1 MENQKLEVT
10 VPGNMELRVGDKIK
24 VLLPSMMA
32 ETERQTDQLDRENSG
47 TYLISALSHNNVFLN
62 SSTCTTKLELI
73 RDIYGMKDYSSNVK

>member
-10 VPGNMELRVGDKIK
+10 IPGNMDLKVGDKIK
-24 VLLPSMMA
+24 ILLPNMSS
-32 ETERQTDQLDRENSG
+32 ETVREKEKLDRENSG

-62 SSTCTTKLELI
+62 SSTCTTQLELI